1 MFICGRCCIPSTV
14 HKFVLMLFYDVDEIP
29 DVAVEYGSD
38 TLRNT
43 SALQLRQWTP
53 EMQLQHAA
61 SVPVPWDSD
70 DDDDDGCRSQAV
82 KDTSDDDDDDGCRSQ
97 AVSDT
102 TTFTALSYASETYQQ
117 PYGCFDMSPIP
128 EECYYWYQV
137 QWSQPL
143 IDEPDSLSSLTM
155 QINQRL
161 LEFKNVMEPVTDQRS
176 KREGQFMGLW
186 RLGPGAASEVVFLP
200 TDLYVLILN
209 TACALAQDESKNANG
224 KKTSAFSW
232 C

>member
-1 MFICGRCCIPSTV
+1 
-14 HKFVLMLFYDVDEIP
+14 MLFYDVDEIP

-102 TTFTALSYASETYQQ
+102 TTFTALSYAS
-117 PYGCFDMSPIP
+117 
-128 EECYYWYQV
+128 
-137 QWSQPL
+137 
-143 IDEPDSLSSLTM
+143 
-155 QINQRL
+155 
-161 LEFKNVMEPVTDQRS
+161 
-176 KREGQFMGLW
+176 
-186 RLGPGAASEVVFLP
+186 
-200 TDLYVLILN
+200 
-209 TACALAQDESKNANG
+209 
-224 KKTSAFSW
+224 
-232 C
+232 